1 MTEIGN
7 DISLPENDYLAILD
21 VITKF
26 NECET
31 RQELKNTTQEHL
43 LPLFEAQA
51 GLYGWT
57 HD

>member
-43 LPLFEAQA
+43 RTAE
-51 GLYGWT
+51 
-57 HD
+57 